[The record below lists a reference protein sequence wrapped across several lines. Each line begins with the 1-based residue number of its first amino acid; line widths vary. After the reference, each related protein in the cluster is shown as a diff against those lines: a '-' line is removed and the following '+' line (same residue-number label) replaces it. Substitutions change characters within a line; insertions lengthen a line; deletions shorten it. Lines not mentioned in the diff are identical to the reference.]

1 MGGSTQRKNPL
12 KFKDLGTIGGALR
25 LSEAL
30 DGGVDDAVLI
40 RERAIEYLK
49 ASPEL
54 REIEIGKI
62 PAGAGVYDT
71 TRNRVGLAK
80 ANPDILAHEIEHAR
94 VLRDPSLYRSILQL
108 SKGASG
114 VATIA
119 ALPTVLGLH
128 YFIKDRDKRNAA
140 LKNLA
145 GIAAIAA
152 VPNLIEEGRAS
163 IRAVSGSPDKA
174 QTVTELVP
182 GFGAHLA
189 QGMLAPGILY
199 AGTRV

>member
-1 MGGSTQRKNPL
+1 M
-12 KFKDLGTIGGALR
+12 
-25 LSEAL
+25 
-30 DGGVDDAVLI
+30 
-40 RERAIEYLK
+40 
-49 ASPEL
+49 
-54 REIEIGKI
+54 
-62 PAGAGVYDT
+62 YDT